1 MLSEIPQLSWF
12 FLLLFALNG
21 VTVILIL
28 TVRNTILKSTQLLLA
43 INLLGI
49 TFGSI
54 VICLVETRFILKV
67 PFLFRLP
74 SPLYYLM
81 FPAAFL
87 YVKLMLNNRSSL
99 NKMEYLHFIPAL
111 VHLVEMTPF
120 YLKSNAEKILVI
132 NNIYEHDINLYAHN
146 EGWLPPYFHNII
158 RGIIAIVYAIA
169 MWRLLQESK
178 TSMDSSNKIYFGKT
192 LQWLKIFTI
201 MNGMLGVVAIE
212 TLTFLFL
219 PPEIRSLSLH
229 LAFIIILIVSNY
241 YLLFHPEILYGLP
254 QLSFPKTPNPESKK
268 VALKKINN
276 NTEIP
281 VKALPTNEGKN
292 EENDV
297 SILINKYK
305 TRVHEHIIQSR
316 IYLNPDLSI
325 MDLSRATNIPVH
337 HLRLLINKNGGQRF
351 NDFINQFRI
360 EYMQMLINKG
370 EALNKTLETLALESG
385 FSSKAAFFR
394 GVKKLTDQ
402 TPSAYFK
409 QNKVCYP
416 LKTM

>member
-1 MLSEIPQLSWF
+1 MPLETPQLSWF

-21 VTVILIL
+21 LTVILIL
-28 TVRNTILKSTQLLLA
+28 TVRNTMLKSTQLLLA

-54 VICLVETRFILKV
+54 VICLVETRFILKA

-74 SPLYYLM
+74 SPVYYLM
-81 FPAAFL
+81 FPAAYL

-120 YLKSNAEKILVI
+120 YLKSNAEKIVAI
-132 NNIYEHDINLYAHN
+132 NTIYKLDINLYAHN
-146 EGWLPPYFHNII
+146 EGWLPPYYHNII

-169 MWRLLQESK
+169 MWRLIRQSK
-178 TSMDSSNKIYFGKT
+178 INIKLSNKIFFGKT

-201 MNGMLGVVAIE
+201 MNGMLGVIVIE
-212 TLTFLFL
+212 TLTLTFL
-219 PPEIRSLSLH
+219 PSEIRSLSLH
-229 LAFIIILIVSNY
+229 LTFIVILIVSNY

-254 QLSFPKTPNPESKK
+254 QLSFAKTANPESEK
-268 VALKKINN
+268 VAPKNINN

-281 VKALPTNEGKN
+281 VKPLSTNEDKN
-292 EENDV
+292 EENI

-305 TRVHEHIIQSR
+305 IRVDDYIIQSR

-325 MDLSRATNIPVH
+325 MDLSRTTNIPVH

-360 EYMQMLINKG
+360 HHMQTLINKG
-370 EALNKTLETLALESG
+370 EALSKTLETLAFESG

-402 TPSAYFK
+402 TPSAYFN
-409 QNKVCYP
+409 QNKVCIA
-416 LKTM
+416 LKVL

>member
-1 MLSEIPQLSWF
+1 MLLETPQLSWF

-21 VTVILIL
+21 LTVILIL

-43 INLLGI
+43 VNLLGI

-54 VICLVETRFILKV
+54 VICLVETRFILNV
-67 PFLFRLP
+67 PFFFRLP

-87 YVKLMLNNRSSL
+87 YVKLILTDRSKL
-99 NKMEYLHFIPAL
+99 KRTEYFHFFPAL
-111 VHLVEMTPF
+111 VHVVEMTPF

-132 NNIYEHDINLYAHN
+132 NNIYDQDINLYAHN

-169 MWRLLQESK
+169 MWRLLQQSK

-192 LQWLKIFTI
+192 LQWLTIFTI
-201 MNGMLGVVAIE
+201 MNGTLGMVAIE
-212 TLTFLFL
+212 TMTFLFL
-219 PPEIRSLSLH
+219 SPEIRSLSLH
-229 LAFIIILIVSNY
+229 LAFILILIVSNY
-241 YLLFHPEILYGLP
+241 YLLFHPQILYGLP
-254 QLSFPKTPNPESKK
+254 QLSFSKTPNPESGKF
-268 VALKKINN
+268 ALKNRN
-276 NTEIP
+276 GNTVMLDKP
-281 VKALPTNEGKN
+281 FPTIEDKN
-292 EENDV
+292 EESV
-297 SILINKYK
+297 SILINTYK
-305 TRVHEHIIQSR
+305 IRVDEYIIQSR

-325 MDLSRATNIPVH
+325 MDLSRATTIPVH

-351 NDFINQFRI
+351 NDFVNQFRI
-360 EYMQMLINKG
+360 EHMQTLINNG
-370 EALNKTLETLALESG
+370 EALSKTLETLAFESG

-402 TPSAYFK
+402 TPNAYFN
-409 QNKVCYP
+409 QNKLHYP
-416 LKTM
+416 LKTI

>member
-1 MLSEIPQLSWF
+1 MLETPQLSWF

-21 VTVILIL
+21 LTVILIL

-54 VICLVETRFILKV
+54 VICLVETKFILNV

-74 SPLYYLM
+74 SPVYYLM
-81 FPAAFL
+81 FPAAYL

-120 YLKSNAEKILVI
+120 YLKSNAEKILAI
-132 NNIYEHDINLYAHN
+132 DTIYKLDINLYAHN

-158 RGIIAIVYAIA
+158 RGIIAIFYAIA
-169 MWRLLQESK
+169 MWRLIRQSK
-178 TSMDSSNKIYFGKT
+178 INIKLSNKIYFGKT
-192 LQWLKIFTI
+192 LQWLKIFTV
-201 MNGMLGVVAIE
+201 MNGMLGVIVIE
-212 TLTFLFL
+212 TLTFSFL
-219 PPEIRSLSLH
+219 PSEIRSLSLH
-229 LAFIIILIVSNY
+229 LTFIIILIVSNY

-254 QLSFPKTPNPESKK
+254 QLSFPKTANPDSEK
-268 VALKKINN
+268 VALKSINN

-281 VKALPTNEGKN
+281 VKSLPTNEDRN
-292 EENDV
+292 EENV

-305 TRVHEHIIQSR
+305 IRVDDYIIQSR
-316 IYLNPDLSI
+316 IYLNPDISI

-360 EYMQMLINKG
+360 EHMQTLINNG
-370 EALNKTLETLALESG
+370 EALSKTLETLAFESG

-402 TPSAYFK
+402 TPSAYFN
-409 QNKVCYP
+409 QNKVCIA
-416 LKTM
+416 LKII